1 MLPKRAWVRVTFT
14 AAWHSTEVR
23 FICRVDVRVLLTIA
37 RVGETTI
44 TTRKF
49 TDERL
54 LSRVSALVNLE
65 VFRARKRFA
74 AVCKGAR
81 ERLFSRVNANVID
94 KLVLGFERLAAP
106 VTLIPLADV

>member
-1 MLPKRAWVRVTFT
+1 MLPKRAWVRVTFAT
-14 AAWHSTEVR
+14 AWHSTQVG
-23 FICRVDVRVLLTIA
+23 FICRVNVRVLLTIA

-44 TTRKF
+44 TTRIF

-74 AVCKGAR
+74 AVSKGTG
-81 ERLFSRVNANVID
+81 ERLFSSVNANVID
-94 KLVLGFERLAAP
+94 KFVLRFERLAAP
-106 VTLIPLADV
+106 VTLIPLANV

>member
-1 MLPKRAWVRVTFT
+1 
-14 AAWHSTEVR
+14 
-23 FICRVDVRVLLTIA
+23 VLLAIA
-37 RVGETTI
+37 RVGETPI

-65 VFRARKRFA
+65 VFRARKRFP
-74 AVCKGAR
+74 AVCKRAR
-81 ERLFSRVNANVID
+81 EWLFSSVNAYVID
-94 KLVLGFERLAAP
+94 KLVFGFERLAAP